1 MLTLEAKAFRQLVG
15 AEVLRS
21 TNFTVVPNGA
31 EFTFV
36 GKGWGHG
43 VGLSQWG
50 AKGMAEL
57 AFGYEDIL
65 AYYYPL
71 AALHRLAER

>member
-1 MLTLEAKAFRQLVG
+1 MFRRLVG

-21 TNFTVVPNGA
+21 TNFTILRNGGG
-31 EFTFV
+31 FTFV

-43 VGLSQWG
+43 VGMSQWG

-57 AFGYEDIL
+57 AFGYEEIL
-65 AYYYPL
+65 QYYFPL
-71 AALHRLAER
+71 TALHRLPER